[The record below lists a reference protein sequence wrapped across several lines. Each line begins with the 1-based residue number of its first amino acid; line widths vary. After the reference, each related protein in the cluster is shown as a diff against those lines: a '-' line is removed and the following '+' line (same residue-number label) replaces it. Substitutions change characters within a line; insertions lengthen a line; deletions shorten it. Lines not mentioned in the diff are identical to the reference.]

1 MTYTYATSAI
11 GSANKQQFWTE
22 AVSNVLFPIAPVC
35 VNPQGFNGTL
45 NGWHVG
51 PSSLSYVKSDPV
63 VYRRERRH
71 LANDVEEEILIS
83 FSGLSDLLFTQN
95 DRSLK
100 VGRKQFVIQRGNVP
114 YELRQAELN
123 KIMVLKLPAS
133 LLAHRLRSIERYAS
147 QVAGNETFNHGGN
160 ATTAVLSAVLGYT
173 LGLAWVALAIA
184 VKTVA
189 TILVVARID
198 PGTIDHQAARGG
210 DPGDKP
216 AWRALFTSRPLLMLG
231 GVAFA
236 FQAASGAL
244 LPFIAQSLVKAG
256 RDPSLTTGAMTVTV
270 QVVMVGA
277 AALVPRLARR
287 FGHAGLLV
295 AAMVLVALRAFLAAW
310 SGALPV
316 IGLIE
321 LLEGLSMGLAGVA
334 IPALV
339 VEVMSDSGHSNAGL
353 GGVMTAYGAGAALSP
368 ILAGS
373 VAQYAGF
380 PTAFVTL
387 GVVALLGSVFWMVG
401 WRGSAMAPAQPA
413 KGHPA

>member
-147 QVAGNETFNHGGN
+147 QVFDASNGAGGLLLDMLRLLPARLIGADEVTRAGLSSCVVEL
-160 ATTAVLSAVLGYT
+160 TALTMEGDNRVLGSSLSSVQAGHLSRAERYIRAN
-173 LGLAWVALAIA
+173 LADRELSPELVANSCGISVRYLHQVFSSSGKSVGQWIRELRLQACEQQLRNPRRKESIA
-184 VKTVA
+184 EIAYQWGFGDQAQFSRHFRSYFGCT
-189 TILVVARID
+189 ARQMRN
-198 PGTIDHQAARGG
+198 QAATQLTSPPGQVGG
-210 DPGDKP
+210 
-216 AWRALFTSRPLLMLG
+216 
-231 GVAFA
+231 
-236 FQAASGAL
+236 
-244 LPFIAQSLVKAG
+244 
-256 RDPSLTTGAMTVTV
+256 
-270 QVVMVGA
+270 
-277 AALVPRLARR
+277 
-287 FGHAGLLV
+287 
-295 AAMVLVALRAFLAAW
+295 
-310 SGALPV
+310 
-316 IGLIE
+316 
-321 LLEGLSMGLAGVA
+321 
-334 IPALV
+334 
-339 VEVMSDSGHSNAGL
+339 
-353 GGVMTAYGAGAALSP
+353 
-368 ILAGS
+368 
-373 VAQYAGF
+373 
-380 PTAFVTL
+380 
-387 GVVALLGSVFWMVG
+387 
-401 WRGSAMAPAQPA
+401 
-413 KGHPA
+413 